1 MLQCMIFI
9 LYLDAGERDSQ
20 KLRNGCV
27 VPFAIA
33 ELGHR
38 CLEAAPVLKSES
50 SSSRSILL
58 NVLIINIFKRYAS
71 KHL

>member
-38 CLEAAPVLKSES
+38 CIDEHP
-50 SSSRSILL
+50 
-58 NVLIINIFKRYAS
+58 Y
-71 KHL
+71 